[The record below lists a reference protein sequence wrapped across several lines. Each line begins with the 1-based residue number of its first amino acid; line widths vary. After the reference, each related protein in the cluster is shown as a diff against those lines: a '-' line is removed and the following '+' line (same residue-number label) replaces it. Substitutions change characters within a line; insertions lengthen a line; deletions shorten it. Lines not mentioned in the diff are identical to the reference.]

1 METNSKKI
9 LAMNLKYYREK
20 YGLSQER
27 FAEKVGSNLVYINQ
41 LENCKRKPT
50 IEMIDKI
57 ANGMNKNIDSKL
69 KMTSSELLRY
79 DPSHTTN
86 FTRIDERK

>member
-1 METNSKKI
+1 M
-9 LAMNLKYYREK
+9 L
-20 YGLSQER
+20 
-27 FAEKVGSNLVYINQ
+27 
-41 LENCKRKPT
+41 
-50 IEMIDKI
+50 DKI

>member
-1 METNSKKI
+1 MLSSKEVLSI
-9 LAMNLKYYREK
+9 NLKYYRKK
-20 YGLSQER
+20 YNLSQEE
-27 FAEKVGSNLVYINQ
+27 FAENVGSNLVYINQ

-50 IEMIDKI
+50 IDMLDKI

-79 DPSHTTN
+79 DKNHKTN
-86 FTRIDERK
+86 FTRIDERKK

>member
-1 METNSKKI
+1 MGMSSKKI
-9 LAMNLKYYREK
+9 LSMNLKFYRAT
-20 YGLSQER
+20 YNLSQER
-27 FAEKVGSNLVYINQ
+27 FAEKIGSNLVYINQ

-50 IEMIDKI
+50 IEMLDKI

-69 KMTSSELLRY
+69 KMTSSELLKY